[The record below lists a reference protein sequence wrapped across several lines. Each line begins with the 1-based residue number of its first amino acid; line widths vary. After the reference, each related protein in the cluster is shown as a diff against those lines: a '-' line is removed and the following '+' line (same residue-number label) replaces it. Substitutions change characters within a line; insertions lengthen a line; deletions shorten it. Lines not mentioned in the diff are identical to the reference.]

1 MTSNPAA
8 GDTSAPF
15 AGLISLANS
24 GAQAFSAYEAADA
37 AKVAAKRLNSKD
49 LMWVLLG
56 LGGLGVVALFVF
68 KH

>member
-8 GDTSAPF
+8 GDTDQPF
-15 AGLISLANS
+15 GALISLANTA
-24 GAQAFSAYEAADA
+24 GQAFTAYEVADA
-37 AKVAAKRLNSKD
+37 SKAATKKLNSKD